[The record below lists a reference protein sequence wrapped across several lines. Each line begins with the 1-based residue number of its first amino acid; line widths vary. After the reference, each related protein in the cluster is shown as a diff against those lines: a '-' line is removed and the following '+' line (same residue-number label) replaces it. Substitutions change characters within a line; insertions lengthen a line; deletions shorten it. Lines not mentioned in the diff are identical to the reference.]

1 MNRLAAHVRVSALL
15 RRTHDAGGSAMVLA
29 KGEAMGGAIL
39 VQTLDRGR
47 HVGFCERG
55 YGPDGLPA
63 LIVAGPVDAD
73 SQTATQYWQRR
84 RRNDPD
90 LWVVELDVA
99 AAQRLVAE
107 IIVND

>member
-1 MNRLAAHVRVSALL
+1 MSRLAAHVRVSALL

-39 VQTLDRGR
+39 VQMLDRGTPA
-47 HVGFCERG
+47 GFCERG
-55 YGPDGLPA
+55 YGPDGVPA
-63 LIVAGPVDAD
+63 LIMAGPADAD
-73 SQTATQYWQRR
+73 SQTAGEYWQRR

-90 LWVVELDVA
+90 LWVIEVDVA
-99 AAQRLVAE
+99 APQRLVAE